1 MKKLGLSFM
10 GALLLAFAIFSS
22 CSLSQQSSSISFCLP
37 SDTSVRLSAF
47 RDLEEAS
54 NETPFYVSFNAT
66 GDWQQSV
73 TKNYAKLEELNDCK
87 FEFEDLKSG
96 SNITVTVELGYNQT
110 CYYKGESQVN
120 LVTGVNLVAIKL
132 ELVAAISDFTVS
144 ASYTSKPETV
154 YDGTIPFALVDDT
167 LTFTTNNTYDGEI
180 SWKINNQAF
189 DGTINPVTTELK
201 INLIGKNTVEYTV
214 TDKVFNKITK
224 TVAFEFGFEALPE
237 SLTLSLE
244 KQTTPENSLI
254 YGTKYPLLIAE
265 QKSLPAAAKLKWTLN
280 DVEIA
285 VKDFVFD
292 SLVCDSLTKDTKYTL
307 AVAVTYGSWT
317 ATGSFDFVISF
328 VDGTINL
335 SKAVPDFKI
344 KCSDS
349 AIYIVDSDVT
359 FELEETTSQL
369 LNVGTEYTWYLNG
382 GAINNSDARTITVN
396 FSKNDY
402 VKLGPNK
409 ISVKATY
416 NGTIETRTFAF
427 NIFEPAVPLFGKSGN
442 EKGWKLNDQVFS
454 EEEYL
459 DSFCYDADHNIYIA
473 VRTSEMS
480 STIKKCT
487 YNPNNNSYGDPVII
501 AVVSYPGQYFARM
514 TTDGNHIYG
523 VLSTSVPNM
532 KFESPNIFCTTT
544 EEGREISEEAFSNYI
559 LSLSEDFS
567 AVSALVYND
576 GKLYVG
582 GVDKEIESSEEKSIF
597 SKFDGE
603 NCIEETKNVVSNKYI
618 IRSYPIYIDGTLN
631 TLSSTIE
638 KTINDSEIVEK
649 HDSLQAITAP
659 ETTNIKIYYQY
670 QLNTIISDLAIFNN
684 NVYALVNSYSN
695 NGYVY
700 YSTLDNSYT
709 TEYYGSNNAYF
720 YKSGIRVYTDLYNLT
735 NSEEDFTV
743 GVASQSEYSS
753 SNEVATRF
761 LAIKPKEFVLAVN
774 GGYDG
779 TKVKDVNTKKKS
791 VSLRSLTGN
800 YCFDELVSASGY
812 ELKGTTHLYKVITQD
827 ITE

>member
-73 TKNYAKLEELNDCK
+73 TKNYAKLKELNDCK

-292 SLVCDSLTKDTKYTL
+292 SLVCDSLAKDTKYTL
-307 AVAVTYGSWT
+307 AVAATYGSWT

-382 GAINNSDARTITVN
+382 AAINNSDARTITVN

-402 VKLGPNK
+402 AKLGSNK

-427 NIFEPAVPLFGKSGN
+427 NIFEPPVPLFGKSGN

-523 VLSTSVPNM
+523 VFSESVSYLDYHENSSIL
-532 KFESPNIFCTTT
+532 FITT
-544 EEGREISEEAFSNYI
+544 EEGQEISSDDVPV
-559 LSLSEDFS
+559 LSLSADFS
-567 AVSALVYND
+567 AISALVYND

-582 GVDKEIESSEEKSIF
+582 GIDKDIVSTEVAEIGYGRNGSGEIATREENAENLKYTIKSYTVR
-597 SKFDGE
+597 D
-603 NCIEETKNVVSNKYI
+603 N
-618 IRSYPIYIDGTLN
+618 GTL
-631 TLSSTIE
+631 
-638 KTINDSEIVEK
+638 DSENSLVVKTMTDTDIV
-649 HDSLQAITAP
+649 TAHP
-659 ETTNIKIYYQY
+659 ELLAVGTPDDTNIRVYYQY
-670 QLNTIISDLAIFNN
+670 ALGTVISDLAVCNN
-684 NVYALVNSYSN
+684 NVYALMNTYSENSY
-695 NGYVY
+695 
-700 YSTLDNSYT
+700 NSFSLAT
-709 TEYYGSNNAYF
+709 GSD
-720 YKSGIRVYTDLYNLT
+720 SSRSCGIRVITDLYNLT
-735 NSEEDFTV
+735 NPEEDFTAV
-743 GVASQSEYSS
+743 GNALLQNGVGGNL
-753 SNEVATRF
+753 NEIATRL
-761 LAIKPKEFVLAVN
+761 LALKPKEFVLAVN
-774 GGYDG
+774 GRNSG

-791 VSLRSLTGN
+791 VSLKSLTGD
-800 YCFDELVSASGY
+800 YCFDELVSASGSSFN
-812 ELKGTTHLYKVITQD
+812 LRGTTHLYKVITQD